1 MKKISQHP
9 GNGNLTNLRGNST
22 MHNFQHKIPRGGSLE
37 LQIPGLKVL
46 AKSKNPSISLGSWGT
61 PRTRKAKNSV
71 TFILSL
77 DKWRCEGCGY
87 EISDVFSVLRFYPF
101 RILGKL
107 SFWSQ
112 LSLRQLT
119 SNTRLGNIL
128 LVLRSLLTLLF
139 LSSILIFSGASNTDR
154 PITHILFSFG
164 LWVLFEIGI
173 ARSSLVLN
181 IFSSF
186 ANSIKAS
193 WLLLTSAAFLST
205 SLDFLALSCLISI
218 YSFTLGDLVISK
230 VLVNFVFFV
239 VAYFLLLVPALTLSY
254 LVAWLNR
261 NHRDFK
267 HILPWFLRL
276 LLFTIPI
283 FSIGVIN
290 QFSLVKDFINLSP
303 LTLPFSFLRIDQTI
317 SFDISLTM
325 IISYV
330 LNMLLLLYLYLRR

>member
-1 MKKISQHP
+1 
-9 GNGNLTNLRGNST
+9 

-139 LSSILIFSGASNTDR
+139 LSSILIFSG
-154 PITHILFSFG
+154 G
-164 LWVLFEIGI
+164 FE
-173 ARSSLVLN
+173 
-181 IFSSF
+181 
-186 ANSIKAS
+186 
-193 WLLLTSAAFLST
+193 SA
-205 SLDFLALSCLISI
+205 LISAGLKAI
-218 YSFTLGDLVISK
+218 DSAIRANFGWAVTSFDCS
-230 VLVNFVFFV
+230 FVF
-239 VAYFLLLVPALTLSY
+239 VPFAKYHWS
-254 LVAWLNR
+254 
-261 NHRDFK
+261 
-267 HILPWFLRL
+267 
-276 LLFTIPI
+276 
-283 FSIGVIN
+283 N
-290 QFSLVKDFINLSP
+290 QFRDLLCSWVNYCFFVKVGLELIG
-303 LTLPFSFLRIDQTI
+303 
-317 SFDISLTM
+317 
-325 IISYV
+325 
-330 LNMLLLLYLYLRR
+330 